1 MSPQWQRLR
10 GGTSGAAEKVDA
22 RPNRGAVRRYFWERS
37 VSFVHS
43 ANPTAA
49 EAGGG
54 GTAKKGFSDVLSA
67 AQMASDV
74 PLCYLRRDSDDSGP
88 PIPRRSSENTTA
100 LTGSYQS

>member
-54 GTAKKGFSDVLSA
+54 GLQRRASLTSYWPLKWPVMFPSVTFEGILMTVVLLSPA
-67 AQMASDV
+67 V
-74 PLCYLRRDSDDSGP
+74 PPKIQLR
-88 PIPRRSSENTTA
+88 
-100 LTGSYQS
+100 